1 MIGRF
6 RKMHGLG
13 NDFVVIDA
21 RANALEMTSARAR
34 AIAARHLG
42 IDCDQL
48 ILIRPS
54 DEADVHMRIFNAAAR
69 EVDACCHRTRHFPA
83 LLGGYSSSR
92 TKAGISHHPTT
103 GESHP

>member
-34 AIAARHLG
+34 AIADRHMG
-42 IDCDQL
+42 IGCDQL
-48 ILIRPS
+48 ILIGPY
-54 DEADVHMRIFNAAAR
+54 DEADVHMRIFKYYTR
-69 EVDACCHRTRHFPA
+69 EVHACVTSTRSIPLFVGRDCRTEPLPGLHQ
-83 LLGGYSSSR
+83 
-92 TKAGISHHPTT
+92 TTPT
-103 GESHP
+103 